1 MLENATVNDF
11 TVLTSEY
18 NVKKYFLL
26 KLTRGIRKKRGS
38 SRVSTSEF
46 NTVPPSSPLLINV
59 NCGLQG
65 FLYGLLPCR
74 LKQWLIFR
82 S

>member
-38 SRVSTSEF
+38 SRVNLST
-46 NTVPPSSPLLINV
+46 
-59 NCGLQG
+59 
-65 FLYGLLPCR
+65 R
-74 LKQWLIFR
+74 LKGVSLATFASR
-82 S
+82 GMHAFVDEPVA